1 MRHAVILTLLTL
13 SAASTLPVSGQQTAP
28 AGGDNHLE
36 PGDMIRLRIWRE
48 EGMSG
53 EFTVDADGNV
63 VLPRLGARQ
72 VTGRDPA
79 TLRNE
84 LVVEYSRSLRNP
96 AIEVTFLR
104 RILVGGAVQRPDVY
118 HIDPTM
124 TVRDVLAQA
133 GGPTPLGH
141 TDRIELVR
149 DGERIDARLDQD
161 VPITA
166 SRIRSGDQIYV
177 PERSWL
183 SRNTNAAVGIGGAL
197 LSFTATMLLIAS
209 QR

>member
-1 MRHAVILTLLTL
+1 MRYAVILTLLMI
-13 SAASTLPVSGQQTAP
+13 AGGPAIPVSGQEAP
-28 AGGDNHLE
+28 PPTGENHLE

-48 EGMSG
+48 EGMSD
-53 EFTVDADGNV
+53 EFRVDADGYV
-63 VLPRLGARQ
+63 VLPRLGPRQ
-72 VTGRDPA
+72 VTGRDPT

-84 LVVEYSRSLRNP
+84 LVSEYSRYLRNP

-104 RILVGGAVQRPDVY
+104 RILVGGAVLKPDVY
-118 HIDPTM
+118 YIDPTM

-133 GGPTPLGH
+133 GGATSLGR

-149 DGERIDARLDQD
+149 DGERVDARLNQD
-161 VPITA
+161 VPIIE
-166 SRIRSGDQIYV
+166 SRIRSGDQVYV

-183 SRNTNAAVGIGGAL
+183 SRNTSAAVGIGGAL

>member
-1 MRHAVILTLLTL
+1 MRYIAALTLLLAATGSL
-13 SAASTLPVSGQQTAP
+13 SAQDNSARVAE
-28 AGGDNHLE
+28 NHLE

-48 EGMSG
+48 EAMSD
-53 EFTVDADGNV
+53 EFRVDADGYV
-63 VLPRLGARQ
+63 VLPRLGRRQ

-79 TLRNE
+79 TLREE
-84 LVVEYSRSLRNP
+84 LVAEYSQYLRTP
-96 AIEVTFLR
+96 SIEVTFLR

-124 TVRDVLAQA
+124 TIRDVLARA
-133 GGPTPLGH
+133 GGPTPSGR
-141 TDRIELVR
+141 TDRVELVR
-149 DGERIDARLDQD
+149 DGERIDARLEQD
-161 VPITA
+161 TPVVESA
-166 SRIRSGDQIYV
+166 IRSGDQLYV

-197 LSFTATMLLIAS
+197 LSFTATMILIAT